1 MDIKQ
6 IEYFFEILKYGS
18 FTAAASHLY
27 TNQSTVSRKISELE
41 NELGVELFKRNS
53 RTLELT
59 EGGEIFREEGEI
71 ILKHVH
77 SLYDK
82 TENIKAGKAGKF
94 VIGMPFNVLGLHEK
108 KIINLLKQTY
118 PTLQLSFVS
127 MTLED
132 INDAIENGDIDIAIN
147 FEHATR
153 VNPEQIVKKNFFK
166 DTLAFIINEEDELC
180 GLDNVTIE
188 DLGTKPLVLH
198 KSLKP
203 IQPDI
208 VNHMLILQRQ
218 RKLPEPILCNNPES
232 MVMEVSLGNGVGVLP
247 RLLAE
252 KNVSSHVRIIKV
264 DGIDDA
270 MDYVIMYNKKKVK
283 PGTEAFIR
291 KCIEFMNTQ

>member
-41 NELGVELFKRNS
+41 NEFGVELFKRNS

-77 SLYDK
+77 SLNDK
-82 TENIKAGKAGKF
+82 IESIRAGKTGKLI
-94 VIGMPFNVLGLHEK
+94 IGMPFNVLGLHER
-108 KIINLLKQTY
+108 KIINLLKQSY

-127 MTLED
+127 MALED
-132 INDAIENGDIDIAIN
+132 VNDAIENGDIDIAIN
-147 FEHATR
+147 FEHASR

-166 DTLAFIINEEDELC
+166 DTVAFIINEEDELC
-180 GLDNVTIE
+180 RLETITIE
-188 DLGTKPLVLH
+188 DVSTRSLVLH

-218 RKLPEPILCNNPES
+218 RKLPEPIFCKNPES
-232 MVMEVSLGNGVGVLP
+232 MVMEVALGNGIGVLP
-247 RLLAE
+247 RLMAE
-252 KNVSSHVRIIKV
+252 RNSSNHVCIVKV
-264 DGIDDA
+264 DGVDAA
-270 MDYVIMYNKKKVK
+270 MDYVIMYNKKKAK
-283 PGTEAFIR
+283 PGVDNFVR
-291 KCIEFMNTQ
+291 KCIELMNT